1 MSIENIPSH
10 NTKTICCASNVNITI
25 WTIVCVTLTKNIPVN
40 THAFHSEENQKAK
53 GPEVL
58 HSEDISQLVF
68 SGKKT
73 PEKQAERA
81 CSSEILLSQ
90 TASCHV
96 P

>member
-1 MSIENIPSH
+1 MSIENIPSDIS
-10 NTKTICCASNVNITI
+10 KMIRCASNINVT
-25 WTIVCVTLTKNIPVN
+25 VCLVVSVTVTKNIPVN

-68 SGKKT
+68 CRKKT
-73 PEKQAERA
+73 PEKKADRA
-81 CSSEILLSQ
+81 CSSEMLLSQ
-90 TASCHV
+90 TASCHI